1 MGLAGE
7 LIIIRIF
14 VFEILCLRFWGLQ
27 GGGEGLIQVGRAAY
41 SRGGGAYLLSEFLR
55 YLWTCQHTKLC
66 LIKNL
71 SGNWSFISN
80 QNTKHT
86 IMFFESKQSRHTF
99 DNADRA
105 IFHPV
110 PNSGCTFYFTGHLPI
125 CAQPKHLQILCDDE
139 EIDAASFIDLQDF
152 LRQGYDVRCQL
163 RPCSSIVN
171 GPVVVQIQNYKD
183 QVITL
188 LTSLQ
193 LSRNQLEV
201 C

>member
-71 SGNWSFISN
+71 SGN
-80 QNTKHT
+80 
-86 IMFFESKQSRHTF
+86 
-99 DNADRA
+99 
-105 IFHPV
+105 
-110 PNSGCTFYFTGHLPI
+110 
-125 CAQPKHLQILCDDE
+125 
-139 EIDAASFIDLQDF
+139 
-152 LRQGYDVRCQL
+152 
-163 RPCSSIVN
+163 
-171 GPVVVQIQNYKD
+171 
-183 QVITL
+183 
-188 LTSLQ
+188 
-193 LSRNQLEV
+193 
-201 C
+201 